1 MTSKQQ
7 NLLKIEIQNKNVS
20 SRDAAA
26 ATYHKHECGIM
37 KLLLE
42 SGQSGLVNQVSQV

>member
-1 MTSKQQ
+1 MT
-7 NLLKIEIQNKNVS
+7 KIKNVS

-42 SGQSGLVNQVSQV
+42 SGQSGLVSQVSQV